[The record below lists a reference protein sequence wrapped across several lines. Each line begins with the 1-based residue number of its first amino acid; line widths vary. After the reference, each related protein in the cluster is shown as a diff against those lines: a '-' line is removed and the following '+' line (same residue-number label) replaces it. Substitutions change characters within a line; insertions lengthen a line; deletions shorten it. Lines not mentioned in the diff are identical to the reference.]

1 MSIDV
6 ELFGQLMS
14 NKQRRQT
21 LEIVSPTLIRE
32 VVNRLGLNEDEIGL
46 ITVDGVQSEP
56 EDLVLS
62 GSRLCFFPPMSG
74 G

>member
-6 ELFGQLMS
+6 ELFGQLVS

-21 LEIVSPTLIRE
+21 LELVSPTLIRE
-32 VVNRLGLNEDEIGL
+32 VVSRLGLNEDEIGL

-56 EDLVLS
+56 EDLVHP

>member
-6 ELFGQLMS
+6 ELFGQLMQD
-14 NKQRRQT
+14 KQRRQV
-21 LEIVSPTLIRE
+21 LEIVSPTLILE
-32 VVNRLGLNEDEIGL
+32 VVNRLGLKENEIGL
-46 ITVDGVQSEP
+46 ITVDGTQSEL
-56 EDLVLS
+56 EDLVHP

>member
-6 ELFGQLMS
+6 ELFGQLYQ
-14 NKQRRQT
+14 NRKRRQE
-21 LEIVSPTLIRE
+21 LMLQKPTLILE
-32 VVNRLGLNEDEIGL
+32 IVNRLGLKEEEIGL

-56 EDLVLS
+56 EDLVHP

>member
-6 ELFGQLMS
+6 ELFGQLMQ
-14 NKQRRQT
+14 NKQRRQD
-21 LEIVSPTLIRE
+21 LEIVDPTLIRE
-32 VVNRLGLNEDEIGL
+32 VVNRLGLKEEEIGL

-56 EDLVLS
+56 EDLVHP